1 MSEPQV
7 YADPEALAQHA
18 ADRLLAWAS
27 ATAAKE
33 GARFSVCLSG
43 GSTPKRLYELLAA
56 RPRRDA
62 FPWART
68 HWFWGDERFVPPD
81 DKLSNYCMVRD
92 AMLDHVP
99 VPAANIH
106 PIPTLGVTPDQAAKA
121 YERELQLFYG
131 EEVLD
136 PARPL
141 FNVVLLG
148 LGTNGHTAS
157 LFPCMPVLDERTL
170 WTGTMTDPEAGTRI
184 TLTYPALES
193 ARETVFL
200 IAGADKQPM
209 LTRVLAGDRAL
220 PAARLAP
227 RGGLHFFVDRAA
239 APD

>member
-18 ADRLLAWAS
+18 ADWLLAWAS
-27 ATAAKE
+27 ATVAKE
-33 GARFSVCLSG
+33 GERFSVCLSG
-43 GSTPKRLYELLAA
+43 GSTPKRLYELLATK
-56 RPRRDA
+56 PRRDA

-81 DKLSNYCMVRD
+81 DKLSNYRMVRE

-106 PIPTLGVTPDQAAKA
+106 PIPMLGVTPEQAAKA
-121 YERELQLFYG
+121 YERELQLFHG
-131 EEVLD
+131 EDLLD

-157 LFPCMPVLDERTL
+157 LFPGMPVLDERTR
-170 WTGTMTDPEAGTRI
+170 WTGIMTDAEAGTRV

-200 IAGADKQPM
+200 IAGADKKPM

-220 PAARLAP
+220 PAARLKPQGA
-227 RGGLHFFVDRAA
+227 LHFFVDRAA
-239 APD
+239 QPD

>member
-1 MSEPQV
+1 MIEPKV
-7 YADPEALAQHA
+7 YADPEALARHA
-18 ADRLLAWAS
+18 ADWLLAWAS

-33 GARFSVCLSG
+33 GQRFSVCLSG

-56 RPRRDA
+56 APRRDA
-62 FPWART
+62 FPWAHT

-81 DKLSNYCMVRD
+81 DRLSNYRMVRE
-92 AMLDHVP
+92 AMFDHVP
-99 VPAANIH
+99 APAANIH
-106 PIPTLGVTPDQAAKA
+106 PIPTLGVTPEQSARA
-121 YERELQLFYG
+121 YERELQLFHG
-131 EEVLD
+131 GEVLD
-136 PARPL
+136 PGRPL

-157 LFPCMPVLDERTL
+157 LFPGMPVLDERTR
-170 WTGTMTDPEAGTRI
+170 WTGTMTDPEAGTRV

-193 ARETVFL
+193 ARETLFL
-200 IAGADKQPM
+200 VAGADKKPM

-227 RGGLHFFVDRAA
+227 RGDLHFFVDRAA

>member
-1 MSEPQV
+1 MIEPKV

-18 ADRLLAWAS
+18 ADWLLAWAS
-27 ATAAKE
+27 ATVARDGE
-33 GARFSVCLSG
+33 RFSVCLSG

-56 RPRRDA
+56 APRRAA

-81 DKLSNYCMVRD
+81 DKQSNYRMVRE
-92 AMLDHVP
+92 AMFDHVP

-106 PIPTLGVTPDQAAKA
+106 PIPTLGVTPEESAEA
-121 YERELQLFYG
+121 YERELQIFHG
-131 EEVLD
+131 EQALD
-136 PARPL
+136 PVRPL

-157 LFPCMPVLDERTL
+157 LFPGMPVLDERKR

-200 IAGADKQPM
+200 VAGADKTPM
-209 LTRVLAGDRAL
+209 LKRVLAGDHSL
-220 PAARLAP
+220 PAARLQP
-227 RGGLHFFVDRAA
+227 HGELHFFVDRAA
-239 APD
+239 APG